1 MSNKYES
8 KPKLSPNGLSVLIT
22 IVNSKKANFYIDFIQ
37 SFDVNMQFS
46 SLADGTAKPGM
57 LANLDL
63 TDDRKVVIF
72 SVVRDDRVKEIM
84 RALDEKFKT
93 IRNGNGIA
101 FTVPMSSVIGV
112 SIYGFLSNN
121 RMMVKETEKNG

>member
-1 MSNKYES
+1 MSNKNES
-8 KPKLSPNGLSVLIT
+8 KTKLSPNGLSVLIT

-46 SLADGTAKPGM
+46 SLADGTAKPEM
-57 LANLDL
+57 LTNLDL

-72 SVVRDDRVKEIM
+72 SVVRDDKVKEIM